1 MKKNYIIKY
10 IILVL
15 LIIMISLCLF
25 YNNKKNRE
33 NYFQSPALTELVS
46 LNNKNTRPSL

>member
-1 MKKNYIIKY
+1 MKKNNIIKY

-25 YNNKKNRE
+25 DNNKKNRE
-33 NYFQSPALTELVS
+33 NYLPLLKDIKK
-46 LNNKNTRPSL
+46 LRPNPR

>member
-1 MKKNYIIKY
+1 MKKNNIIKY

-33 NYFQSPALTELVS
+33 NYLPNPALRDLVLNYKKIKSS
-46 LNNKNTRPSL
+46 L